1 MKRNLL
7 YTLAL
12 ATFLVAC
19 DDDNYKDWA
28 DPQHNDPET
37 AQNVIFSAA
46 PVAAINLADV
56 TGDSVAIFTPSIQ
69 TEEGAT
75 VTYQVTLDEEETL
88 EADNLCHS
96 RSTGQGCCQ
105 FIWQTS
111 NRTYNGWC
119 H

>member
-37 AQNVIFSAA
+37 AQNVTFSAA
-46 PVAAINLADV
+46 SVAAVNLADV
-56 TGDSVAIFTPSIQ
+56 TGDSVEIFTPSIQ

-75 VTYQVTLDEEETL
+75 VTYKVTLNEKETL
-88 EADNLCHS
+88 EADN
-96 RSTGQGCCQ
+96 
-105 FIWQTS
+105 
-111 NRTYNGWC
+111 NGFVTVEALKMNC
-119 H
+119 LMQSSHLLYR